1 MLDTLINGSDFGKG
15 LFVTIIGML
24 GVFFVLIVFYL
35 IIRLFTKIF
44 PYKPEEIN
52 EQ

>member
-1 MLDTLINGSDFGKG
+1 MFDTLINGTDFGKG
-15 LFVTIIGML
+15 LFVTLIGML

-35 IIRLFTKIF
+35 VIRIF
-44 PYKPEEIN
+44 SKVFPHKPEEIN